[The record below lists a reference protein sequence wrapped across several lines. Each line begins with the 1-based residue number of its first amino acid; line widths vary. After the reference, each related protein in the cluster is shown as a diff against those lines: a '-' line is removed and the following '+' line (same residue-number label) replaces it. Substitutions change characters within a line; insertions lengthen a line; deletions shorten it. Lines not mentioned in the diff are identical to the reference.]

1 MSTKKLKPAVPD
13 GALAEP
19 VREALETLE
28 QALAAGWYPAR
39 RYLMARLAE
48 AEGAGLP
55 AWVPEADVEETVT
68 ELVVR
73 VSLPGVEK
81 DDIRVSVDED
91 VLTVSGRRRGEHAD
105 RRREEQP
112 RGSFLRRVP
121 LPSPVRPAGARAVHR
136 NGVLRVT
143 LPRAKGAYGRSVK
156 VE

>member
-1 MSTKKLKPAVPD
+1 MPIKKLRPALPD

-39 RYLMARLAE
+39 RYLMSRLAE
-48 AEGAGLP
+48 AEGPGLP
-55 AWVPEADVEETVT
+55 AWLPEADVEETPT

-73 VSLPGVEK
+73 VDLPGVEK
-81 DDIRVSVDED
+81 EDIRVCCDED
-91 VLTVSGRRRGEHAD
+91 TLTVSGRRGGADGRG
-105 RRREEQP
+105 RREQS
-112 RGSFLRRVP
+112 RGTFLRRLA
-121 LPSPVRPAGARAVHR
+121 LPVPVRPSAARATHR